1 MRLVT
6 RRRGLGNATAGE
18 RSYQG
23 TLQTFDRGFM
33 VQSDSRVRPMRA
45 PVARQEAA
53 AIRFLHLAVVTDN

>member
-6 RRRGLGNATAGE
+6 RRRGLENAIAGE

-23 TLQTFDRGFM
+23 TLQAFDRGFM

-45 PVARQEAA
+45 PAARQEAA
-53 AIRFLHLAVVTDN
+53 AIRFLHLVAVTDN

>member
-33 VQSDSRVRPMRA
+33 VQSDSRVTY
-45 PVARQEAA
+45 V
-53 AIRFLHLAVVTDN
+53 FYDNGRWERR